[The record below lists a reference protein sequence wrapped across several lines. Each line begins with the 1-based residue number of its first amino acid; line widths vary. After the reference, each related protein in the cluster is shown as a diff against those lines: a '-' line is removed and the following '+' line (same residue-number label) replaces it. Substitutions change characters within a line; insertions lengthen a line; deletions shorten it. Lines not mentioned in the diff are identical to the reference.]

1 MPTKPDLAD
10 EVFGL
15 EEAAKFIRMSPEW
28 LERSD
33 IPRARLGRRIVFLK
47 SQLLAYV
54 TKHLTHRIEDEEH
67 AIQKRETL
75 SDLRRLANRI

>member
-1 MPTKPDLAD
+1 MPLNLDLMD

-15 EEAAKFIRMSPEW
+15 DEAAKFIRMSPEW

-54 TKHLTHRIEDEEH
+54 TKRHTHRIEDDDH

-75 SDLRRLANRI
+75 PDIRRV

>member
-1 MPTKPDLAD
+1 MPTKLDMAD

-15 EEAAKFIRMSPEW
+15 DEAAKFIRVSREW

-54 TKHLTHRIEDEEH
+54 TTHLTHRIEDEEH
-67 AIQKRETL
+67 AIQERKTL
-75 SDLRRLANRI
+75 SDLRRVASRI

>member
-1 MPTKPDLAD
+1 MPMRPDLAD

-75 SDLRRLANRI
+75 SNLRSLTNRI